1 MTQYPSLTKDRA
13 FWGITLTQ
21 FLGAFNDN
29 VFKMLLFLICA
40 DYVGNLNDADS
51 TRGDY
56 FDPYQTL
63 ASLLFAFAFVMFS
76 GFAGFL
82 SDRFSKKKIVI
93 ACKVAEIVVMCL
105 GFLIFLTG
113 SIGTNSFLVLL
124 FGVLFLMGTQSAFF
138 GPSKFGILPEMF
150 SDTDL
155 PIVNG
160 VILGT
165 TFLAIIFGTAIA
177 GFLKEALGD
186 QIWGISLLC
195 IVLAFIGTGT
205 AFLLRRTPCAQPDLK
220 FHGANWFGEPA
231 IWKRVV
237 SDKLLLKVLLVYATF
252 WFVGGV
258 VALTITLVGRIQLE
272 LSETVTS
279 FLNAG
284 MGLGIGT
291 GSVVAAAIS
300 KKDVRFGLV
309 KIGSAGMFVGL
320 GLAALFAVLDFDS
333 GVRVWLF
340 GIALAIGGFFGGW
353 VAVPLQVF
361 IQSHPPSEL
370 KGRIIAVMNL
380 MTWIG
385 ILAASVYYFSILAVT
400 GFQMD
405 PSWILLTLA
414 FLMLCIAFVP
424 IKSMEHLKEERTQA

>member
-1 MTQYPSLTKDRA
+1 MNQYPSLPKDRA

-40 DYVGNLNDADS
+40 DYVANAGS
-51 TRGDY
+51 ERGDY

-82 SDRFSKKKIVI
+82 SDRFAKKKIVI

-105 GFLIFLTG
+105 GFLVFLTG
-113 SIGTNSFLVLL
+113 SVGTTSFLVFL
-124 FGVLFLMGTQSAFF
+124 FGVLFLMGAQSAFF

-155 PIVNG
+155 PVVNG

-165 TFLAIIFGTAIA
+165 TFLAIIFGTALA
-177 GFLKEALGD
+177 GLLKEALD
-186 QIWGISLLC
+186 DRLWVISLLC

-205 AFLLRRTPCAQPDLK
+205 ALLLRRTPPAQSDLK

-231 IWKRVV
+231 IWKRVF
-237 SDKLLLKVLLVYATF
+237 SDSLLIKVLLVYSTF

-272 LSETVTS
+272 LSEGATS

-309 KIGSAGMFVGL
+309 KIGCVGMFAGL
-320 GLAALFAVLDFDS
+320 GLAALFAVVDF
-333 GVRVWLF
+333 GAGLQVWLF
-340 GIALAIGGFFGGW
+340 GISLAIGGFFGGW

-370 KGRIIAVMNL
+370 KGRIIAVMNM

-385 ILAASVYYFSILAVT
+385 ILSASIYYFSVLAVT

-414 FLMLCIAFVP
+414 IIMLCMAFVP
-424 IKSMEHLKEERTQA
+424 IKTSEHLKEERVEA